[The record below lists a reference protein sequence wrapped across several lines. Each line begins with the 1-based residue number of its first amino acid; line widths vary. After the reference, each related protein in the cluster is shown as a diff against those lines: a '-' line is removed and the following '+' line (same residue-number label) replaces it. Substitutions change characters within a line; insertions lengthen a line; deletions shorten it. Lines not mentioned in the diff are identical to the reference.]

1 MAAPGPDSG
10 GAYAGGQ
17 GEAGGYRQ
25 AWAYQSDE
33 RRLGDYLRI
42 AYRRRWLGGT
52 VFTLVVVTAFIFA
65 VTPTPVYQASA
76 RLQIERDAPNVV
88 NFEEVITE
96 GARSFRSEFYRT
108 QYEILRSRA
117 LARATMDRLGLWDR
131 PDFIDEE
138 QFDPMSAAI
147 RLATSPL
154 RWFSS
159 RRSGAGTGAPSETR
173 VESAAINRFMS
184 KLDVVPVRDSRIVDV
199 RFESTVPALTAEVAN
214 TLAQEYIDQDL
225 EFRQASSRDASAWL
239 EQRIGEQRELVE
251 ASQLAL
257 QRYREEQGTVSP
269 NDRQSIMAQ
278 ELADLNGAVTRA
290 AAVRIARESR
300 YREIQAAQDDPR
312 ALDRFPEILGNPF
325 IQQQK
330 VRMAE
335 LQREATR
342 LSGELGDLHP
352 ELIGVRADVADAE
365 GRLREEVDKVVDSVR
380 TEYEVAR
387 NEEEQLRSELD
398 RRTQAALLLDRK
410 GIEYGVLVR
419 EAESVRRI
427 YDSLLQRADETSVTG
442 ELQASTIRIVDA
454 AEVPLR
460 PSRPRPL
467 RTMLFGVFGAT
478 FLAFGLI
485 SFVEH
490 LDDRLKTPDDI
501 KTGLGQPYLGM
512 VPKVDSKDDEDLLQ
526 VGPAVP
532 DNFAA
537 AVRTIRT
544 SLFFSSAEEG
554 CRSVAI
560 TSAEPGDGKSVL
572 ASNLAYAI
580 AQSGQFTLLIDAD
593 NRRATQH
600 RCWKQDQAPGL
611 TDIMAGQAEPAA
623 AIREIEPRLSVLPA
637 GTRSPNV
644 TELIASQRFQS
655 FLAAQH
661 ERYDW
666 IVLDTPPVLP
676 IPDASI
682 VAHAVNHVLFVA
694 DAQSTHRRSAAAAL
708 ERLAADGAR
717 VVGVVLNKVNLDAHP
732 YYYSQY
738 YRRQYSRYYARA

>member
-1 MAAPGPDSG
+1 MAEYGPDPG
-10 GAYAGGQ
+10 GMPATGAG
-17 GEAGGYRQ
+17 EDGGYRQ

-42 AYRRRWLGGT
+42 LYRRRWLGGT
-52 VFTLVVVTAFIFA
+52 AFVLVVATAFLFA
-65 VTPTPVYQASA
+65 VTPTPIYQASA

-96 GARSFRSEFYRT
+96 STRSFRSEFYRT

-131 PDFIDEE
+131 AEFMEE
-138 QFDPMSAAI
+138 ERFDPVSLVL
-147 RLATSPL
+147 RYATAPL
-154 RWFSS
+154 RLVP
-159 RRSGAGTGAPSETR
+159 RQRPAEQRGGTPETR
-173 VESAAINRFMS
+173 GESAAINRFMAR
-184 KLDVVPVRDSRIVDV
+184 LDVVPVRDSRIVDV
-199 RFESTVPALTAEVAN
+199 RFESAVPALTAEVAN

-225 EFRQASSRDASAWL
+225 RFRQASSREASAWL
-239 EQRIGEQRELVE
+239 EQRIEEQRREVE
-251 ASQLAL
+251 ASQIAL
-257 QRYREEQGTVSP
+257 QNYRETQGAVTL

-300 YREIQAAQDDPR
+300 YREIESAQDDPR
-312 ALDRFPEILGNPF
+312 ALDRFPEILGNAF

-330 VRMAE
+330 ARVVE

-342 LSGELGDLHP
+342 LAGELGDLHP
-352 ELIGVRADVADAE
+352 DLIAVRADVEDAE
-365 GRLREEVDKVVDSVR
+365 LRLRAEVDKVVDSVR

-398 RRTQAALLLDRK
+398 RRTQAALALDRQ

-442 ELQASTIRIVDA
+442 ELQTSTIRIVDA

-460 PSRPRPL
+460 PFRPRPV
-467 RTMLFGVFGAT
+467 RTMLFGFFGGA
-478 FLAFGLI
+478 FLALGLI
-485 SFVEH
+485 FFVEH

-512 VPKVDSKDDEDLLQ
+512 VPKVDSDDEDELLQ
-526 VGPAVP
+526 VGPDVP

-537 AVRTIRT
+537 AIRTIRT

-554 CRSVAI
+554 CRSVAV

-572 ASNLAYAI
+572 ACNLASAI

-593 NRRATQH
+593 SRRATQH
-600 RCWKQDQAPGL
+600 KCWKQELEPGL
-611 TDIMAGQAEPAA
+611 TDIMAGQANLEQ
-623 AIREIEPRLSVLPA
+623 AIRKIEPRLSVLPA
-637 GTRSPNV
+637 GKRSPNA
-644 TELIASQRFQS
+644 TELIASQRFQA
-655 FLAAQH
+655 FLASQREH
-661 ERYDW
+661 YDW

-676 IPDASI
+676 IPDAII
-682 VAHAVNHVLFVA
+682 VGHAVNHVLFVA
-694 DAQSTHRRSAAAAL
+694 DAESTHRRTAAAAL
-708 ERLAADGAR
+708 ERLTADGAR
-717 VVGVVLNKVNLDAHP
+717 VVGVVLNKVSLNAHP

-738 YRRQYSRYYARA
+738 YRRDYSRYYARA

>member
-1 MAAPGPDSG
+1 MAENGTDPRR
-10 GAYAGGQ
+10 
-17 GEAGGYRQ
+17 YRQ
-25 AWAYQSDE
+25 AWAYESDE
-33 RRLGDYLRI
+33 RRLGDSLRI
-42 AYRRRWLGGT
+42 LYRRRWLGGT
-52 VFTLVVVTAFIFA
+52 VFAVVVVTAFIFA
-65 VTPTPVYQASA
+65 VTPTPVYEASA

-88 NFEEVITE
+88 SFEEVITE
-96 GARSFRSEFYRT
+96 SARSFRSEFYRT

-131 PDFIDEE
+131 PDLIDEK
-138 QFDPMSAAI
+138 QFHPVASTI
-147 RLATSPL
+147 RLLTSSL
-154 RWFSS
+154 RLFSR
-159 RRSGAGTGAPSETR
+159 RRSGGELGVAVETR
-173 VESAAINRFMS
+173 AESAATNRFMS
-184 KLDVVPVRDSRIVDV
+184 KLDVIPVRDSRIVDV

-214 TLAQEYIDQDL
+214 TLVQEYIDQDL
-225 EFRQASSRDASAWL
+225 RFRQASSRDASTWL
-239 EQRIGEQRELVE
+239 QQRIEEQRSLVE
-251 ASQLAL
+251 ASQLVL
-257 QRYREEQGTVSP
+257 QRYRETQGTVSL

-290 AAVRIARESR
+290 AAARIARESR
-300 YREIQAAQDDPR
+300 YSAIESAQDDPR

-330 VRMAE
+330 ARVAE
-335 LQREATR
+335 LQREANS
-342 LSGELGDLHP
+342 LASELGDLHP
-352 ELIGVRADVADAE
+352 QLIGVRTDVADAE
-365 GRLREEVDKVVDSVR
+365 ARLREEVDKIVDSVR

-387 NEEEQLRSELD
+387 NEEEQLRSELE
-398 RRTQAALLLDRK
+398 RRTQAALALDRK

-419 EAESVRRI
+419 EADSVRRI

-467 RTMLFGVFGAT
+467 RTMLFGVFGASI
-478 FLAFGLI
+478 LAFGLI
-485 SFVEH
+485 FFVEH

-501 KTGLGQPYLGM
+501 KTGLGQAYLGM
-512 VPKVDSKDDEDLLQ
+512 VPRVDSEGDGDLLQ

-554 CRSVAI
+554 CRSVAV

-580 AQSGQFTLLIDAD
+580 AQSGQWALLIDTD

-600 RCWKQDQAPGL
+600 RCWKQEKAPGL
-611 TDIMAGQAEPAA
+611 TDILAGQAESDD
-623 AIREIEPRLSVLPA
+623 AIRKIDPRLSVLPA

-644 TELIASQRFQS
+644 TELIASKRFQA
-655 FLAAQH
+655 FLASQY

-682 VAHAVNHVLFVA
+682 VAHAVNHVLFVV
-694 DAQSTHRRSAAAAL
+694 DAESTHRRTAAAAL
-708 ERLAADGAR
+708 ERLVSDGAR
-717 VVGVVLNKVNLDAHP
+717 VVGVVLNKVNLKAHP

-738 YRRQYSRYYARA
+738 YRRNYSRYYERA